1 MTVVTDLY
9 ASVVGQERATAALR
23 AAAANPTH
31 AYLFVGPPG
40 TGRLTAAHAFAAS
53 LLCPDQGCGSCSA
66 CTRAAAGKHPDVTV
80 FEREGK
86 FISVDDAREIS
97 TRASLSPMEGSR
109 KVLILRD
116 FHLVEKA
123 APALLK
129 TIEEPTP
136 GTFFVI
142 LADFVPHELVT
153 IASRCATVEFAPV
166 SPDRIVERLIA
177 DGVDPQRAAEVAAAA
192 GGRMDRARLL
202 ASDPNAVARHAAWKA
217 VPSRLDGN
225 GATAALIADE
235 LLTLTDAVVEPV
247 RAAQDEERAALEQR
261 ATEYG
266 FRPPPAKELETRFK
280 REQRRARTD
289 ELRSGLATLA
299 GVYRERLASSS
310 SPARELSALE
320 AIDSAAEGLVLNP
333 NETLLLQS
341 LLVRLARN

>member
-9 ASVVGQERATAALR
+9 ADVVGQERAVAALR

-40 TGRLTAAHAFAAS
+40 TGRLTAARAFAAS
-53 LLCPDQGCGSCSA
+53 LLCPDQGCGSCHV
-66 CTRAAAGKHPDVTV
+66 CTRALAGKHPDVTV
-80 FEREGK
+80 FERDGK

-97 TRASLSPMEGSR
+97 TRASLSPMEGNR

-142 LADFVPHELVT
+142 LADFVPHELIT
-153 IASRCATVEFAPV
+153 IASRCVSVEFAPV
-166 SPDRIVERLIA
+166 SPERIAERLVAEGVAA
-177 DGVDPQRAAEVAAAA
+177 DQAAEVAAAA
-192 GGRMDRARLL
+192 GGRLDRARLL
-202 ASDPNAVARHAAWKA
+202 ATDPNAVARHAAWKA

-225 GATAALIADE
+225 GATVAAIADE
-235 LLTLTDAVVEPV
+235 LLGLTDTVVEPV
-247 RAAQDEERAALEQR
+247 RAAQEDERTALEQR
-261 ATEYG
+261 AAEYG
-266 FRPPPAKELETRFK
+266 FKPPPAKELEARFK

-289 ELRSGLATLA
+289 EMRSGLATLA
-299 GVYRERLASSS
+299 SVYRERLASSS
-310 SPARELSALE
+310 TPAAELAALD
-320 AIDSAAEGLVLNP
+320 AIDAAAGALILNP
-333 NETLLLQS
+333 NETLLLQG
-341 LLVRLARN
+341 LLVRLGRR